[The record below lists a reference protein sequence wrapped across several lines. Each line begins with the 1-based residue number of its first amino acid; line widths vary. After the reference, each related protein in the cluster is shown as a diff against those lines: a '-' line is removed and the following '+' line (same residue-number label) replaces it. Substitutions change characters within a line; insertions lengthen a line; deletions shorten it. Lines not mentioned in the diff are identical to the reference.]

1 MQTLNCNNHLRG
13 VSNMALNLGRTTP
26 TVTNG
31 ALNLSRTGAP
41 VSGHNAQATPNPMD
55 AFLGGAGIDPRYM
68 HQPVA
73 PPSEIEIQMALLRS
87 LAPIDRFIK
96 SPEMGILIEL
106 LSNVVSFSVMEIL
119 RGATFKLD
127 EDGNMQ
133 MDVASLP
140 THLQTISSENV
151 AADFTTLQSQ
161 AEKAVAEAETQ
172 QQQIIALADQSM
184 LSGALATAMADEG
197 FMTRMGNTAGSVLRG
212 VITGGR

>member
-1 MQTLNCNNHLRG
+1 M
-13 VSNMALNLGRTTP
+13 LNLGRNQPAT
-26 TVTNG
+26 TNG

-41 VSGHNAQATPNPMD
+41 TAGSYPI
-55 AFLGGAGIDPRYM
+55 GAGPAPNAIMDGLYAGAGVDPRYFQ
-68 HQPVA
+68 QPVA

-106 LSNVVSFSVMEIL
+106 LSNVVTFSVMEIL

-133 MDVASLP
+133 MDVTSLP
-140 THLQTISSENV
+140 THLQTISGENV
-151 AADFTTLQSQ
+151 AADFTTLQSHAQ
-161 AEKAVAEAETQ
+161 QAVAEAEAQ
-172 QQQIIALADQSM
+172 QAQIVALADQSM
-184 LSGALATAMADEG
+184 LGGALATAMADEG
-197 FMTRMGNTAGSVLRG
+197 LMTRMGNTAGSIMRG

>member
-1 MQTLNCNNHLRG
+1 
-13 VSNMALNLGRTTP
+13 MALNLGRTTQ
-26 TVTNG
+26 TTTNG

-41 VSGHNAQATPNPMD
+41 VSGHNTQATGNPMD
-55 AFLGGAGIDPRYM
+55 AFLGGAGIDPRFM
-68 HQPVA
+68 QQPVA

-133 MDVASLP
+133 MDVTSLP
-140 THLQTISSENV
+140 THLQTISGENV
-151 AADFTTLQSQ
+151 AADFTTLQSHAQQ
-161 AEKAVAEAETQ
+161 AVSEAEAQ

-184 LSGALATAMADEG
+184 LGGALATAMADEG

>member
-1 MQTLNCNNHLRG
+1 M
-13 VSNMALNLGRTTP
+13 LNLGRNQP
-26 TVTNG
+26 AATNG

-41 VSGHNAQATPNPMD
+41 TAGSYPI
-55 AFLGGAGIDPRYM
+55 GAGPAPNAIMDGLYAGAGVDPRYFQ
-68 HQPVA
+68 QPVA

-106 LSNVVSFSVMEIL
+106 LSNVVTFSVMEIL

-133 MDVASLP
+133 MDVTSLP
-140 THLQTISSENV
+140 THLQTISGENV
-151 AADFTTLQSQ
+151 AADFTTLQSHAQ
-161 AEKAVAEAETQ
+161 QAVAEAEAQ
-172 QQQIIALADQSM
+172 QAQIVALADQSM
-184 LSGALATAMADEG
+184 LGGALATAMADEG
-197 FMTRMGNTAGSVLRG
+197 LMTRMGNTAGSIMRG

>member
-1 MQTLNCNNHLRG
+1 
-13 VSNMALNLGRTTP
+13 MALNLGRTTP

-31 ALNLSRTGAP
+31 ALNLSRTG
-41 VSGHNAQATPNPMD
+41 GHAAVAATPTNPLMD
-55 AFLGGAGIDPRYM
+55 GLYAGAGVDPRYLQ
-68 HQPVA
+68 QPVA

-87 LAPIDRFIK
+87 LAPIDRFVK
-96 SPEMGILIEL
+96 SDEMGILIEL

-127 EDGNMQ
+127 DEGNMQ

-140 THLQTISSENV
+140 AHLQTISSENV

-161 AEKAVAEAETQ
+161 AEKAVAEAEASQTQ
-172 QQQIIALADQSM
+172 IMALADQSII
-184 LSGALATAMADEG
+184 SGALATAMADEG
-197 FMTRMGNTAGSVLRG
+197 FMARMGNTAGNVIRG

>member
-1 MQTLNCNNHLRG
+1 M
-13 VSNMALNLGRTTP
+13 LNLGRNQAPATS
-26 TVTNG
+26 G
-31 ALNLSRTGAP
+31 ALNLSATGAP
-41 VSGHNAQATPNPMD
+41 TAGQPVNPLMGGLY
-55 AFLGGAGIDPRYM
+55 AGAGVDPRYLQ
-68 HQPVA
+68 QPVA

-127 EDGNMQ
+127 EDGNMK

-140 THLQTISSENV
+140 QHLQTISSENV
-151 AADFTTLQSQ
+151 AADFTTLQSH

-184 LSGALATAMADEG
+184 ISGALATAMADEG
-197 FMTRMGNTAGSVLRG
+197 FMTRVGNTVGSVTRG
-212 VITGGR
+212 FITGGR